1 MKKIIRYAVML
12 LTIFSLSV
20 SFVPGNVENKA
31 QAASSKKYER
41 VLLVGE
47 SIKLKSSKKV
57 KWTSSNKKV
66 ATVSSKGVVRG
77 KSKGKAV
84 ITGTVGKKK
93 IKVNVKVEQ
102 PVLSNIKLELLEGDS
117 VKIKVSGTTKPV
129 VWSSSD
135 ESKATVNDG
144 MITAISEGNVTITAK
159 VSKQK
164 LYCNVKVMAAIG
176 KINNPI
182 DAFEEFETPVYEG
195 KERMGVFRI
204 KLAEYKQGDDVIRL
218 LEDLHNDY
226 TKPDSN
232 QEYVFFKFVIEY
244 RNGIYDASAKK
255 IINLKDNLYSSNS
268 KELVENIACVN
279 GVASKDIDDVLLYPN
294 GKTTCTKTILIN
306 KNMTPLLYK
315 IQTGYDEAKLEPV
328 YTWFKVK

>member
-20 SFVPGNVENKA
+20 SFMPGNVENKA

-57 KWTSSNKKV
+57 KWKSSNKKI

-84 ITGTVGKKK
+84 ITGTVGRKK

-117 VKIKVSGTTKPV
+117 VRIKVSGTTKPV

-135 ESKATVNDG
+135 VSKATVKDG
-144 MITAISEGNVTITAK
+144 MVTAVSEGNVTIMAE
-159 VSKQK
+159 VPAR
-164 LYCNVKVMAAIG
+164 NFFVM
-176 KINNPI
+176 
-182 DAFEEFETPVYEG
+182 
-195 KERMGVFRI
+195 
-204 KLAEYKQGDDVIRL
+204 LRL
-218 LEDLHNDY
+218 M
-226 TKPDSN
+226 
-232 QEYVFFKFVIEY
+232 
-244 RNGIYDASAKK
+244 
-255 IINLKDNLYSSNS
+255 
-268 KELVENIACVN
+268 
-279 GVASKDIDDVLLYPN
+279 LL
-294 GKTTCTKTILIN
+294 
-306 KNMTPLLYK
+306 
-315 IQTGYDEAKLEPV
+315 
-328 YTWFKVK
+328 